1 MLARS
6 FVGGLGVGRLR
17 KHVVAKDVSSLQ
29 QAKQEVYKECF
40 VCKAS
45 YLSFILRYCPPNFLV
60 KTYVLLGN
68 GCIG

>member
-1 MLARS
+1 M
-6 FVGGLGVGRLR
+6 
-17 KHVVAKDVSSLQ
+17 AKDVSSLQ